1 MALREARATRVTSPA
16 GGDHRRGAT
25 AGFTLFELLVVI
37 LIVAVAGALAAPALQ
52 SGWRSRE
59 VRQGTRK
66 LAGVMRA
73 LREQAIRRGAER
85 ELVVESDGQTVRW
98 SDGAGFMLADEAAI
112 TGIRG
117 GWRDADGS
125 VRVVFYPNGG
135 ATGASFLVG
144 GVSEGGLRFA
154 IEVDPLLGSV
164 VIREATS

>member
-1 MALREARATRVTSPA
+1 M
-16 GGDHRRGAT
+16 
-25 AGFTLFELLVVI
+25 
-37 LIVAVAGALAAPALQ
+37 IVAVAGVMTAPALQ

-66 LAGVMRA
+66 LAAVMRT
-73 LREQAIRRGAER
+73 LREQAIRRGVER

-98 SDGAGFMLADEAAI
+98 SDGKGFTLADEAAI

-117 GWRDADGS
+117 GWRDPDGS
-125 VRVVFYPNGG
+125 VRVMFYPNGG
-135 ATGASFLVG
+135 ATAVAFLVG

-154 IEVDPLLGSV
+154 IEVDSLLGSV